1 MIKKNVTLISGA
13 RQGSSYLYAVL
24 RAYIN
29 PHHHS
34 GPIDGYEEFANRDF
48 FFNKGYTPNEFSH
61 QIAVKLEY
69 LEKSPMS
76 IVSKHHHDQF
86 FQLKEE
92 NQGLLFRLL
101 NVKSYNILLLR
112 KDFFETAL
120 SHALSVQTGD
130 WTEYL
135 NTGMVEIDDE
145 VFATSLKYCYSTL
158 VNQIT
163 NPFRIKYD
171 EIKFYDDLTFIPK
184 KDFYSMG
191 FNIIHEENIKDF
203 DVTPFVQKSPNKRE
217 RVMNYEQLQAQ
228 TREFIYK
235 QGRQE
240 RFDFHDTRLVNVEV
254 KNFQ

>member
-24 RAYIN
+24 KSYIN
-29 PHHHS
+29 PHHHG
-34 GPIDGYEEFANRDF
+34 GPFEGYDEFVNRDF
-48 FFNKGYTPNEFSH
+48 FFNKGYTSEEFIH

-101 NVKSYNILLLR
+101 NVNSYNILLLR
-112 KDFFETAL
+112 KDLFETSL
-120 SHALSVQTGD
+120 SHALSVQTGE
-130 WTEYL
+130 WTKYL
-135 NTGMVEIDDE
+135 ATDMIDIDYT
-145 VFATSLKYCYSTL
+145 VFENSLKYCYSTL

-163 NPFRIKYD
+163 NPFKIKYD
-171 EIKFYDDLTFIPK
+171 EVKFYDDLTFVPK
-184 KDFYSMG
+184 KDFYSLG

-203 DVTPFVQKSPNKRE
+203 DVTPFVEKAPNKRE
-217 RVMNYEQLQAQ
+217 RVANYEELLNQ
-228 TREFIYK
+228 TREFIYN
-235 QGRQE
+235 QGRHE
-240 RFDFHDTRLVNVEV
+240 RFDFCDTRLVNVEV